1 MSGLLGPLELVGDRW
16 VIGDPKRGQGSCVV
30 LTRDG
35 MEHHV
40 RGVPEARSAV
50 PWSRVV
56 GLTVKASSRTW
67 QATRT
72 GGVVN
77 TLGGGHLEAGPEACV
92 VGAHL
97 RYPQE
102 GWKVVYGHHERAY
115 TYQHMFL
122 LGDLFR
128 KTAEAG
134 AAHLLG
140 DPEWLAPVVAELA
153 PTPKWTPLP
162 GRRVTELLTT
172 LGIN

>member
-1 MSGLLGPLELVGDRW
+1 MARFLGPLELVGDRW
-16 VIGDPKRGQGSCVV
+16 VIGDPKRGEGSCVV

-50 PWSRVV
+50 PWSRVEV
-56 GLTVKASSRTW
+56 LTVKAAARTW

-77 TLGGGHLEAGPEACV
+77 TLGGGYGEAGPDACV
-92 VGAHL
+92 VGAYL
-97 RYPQE
+97 RYPRE
-102 GWKVVYGHHERAY
+102 GWTVVYGHHERPY

-128 KTAEAG
+128 KTAEAR

-140 DPEWLAPVVAELA
+140 DPEWLARVVAALA
-153 PTPKWTPLP
+153 PTPRWTPLP
-162 GRRVTELLTT
+162 GRRVTELLRE
-172 LGIN
+172 LGVT